1 MSESVASYRKRI
13 RDSCGYYAEP
23 FLYDCANEIES
34 MFQPATVHETNTLDY
49 HYFFKYFMTELY
61 GIIHVDDFP
70 KDWNKE
76 YFIWNLICRGW
87 LAIVNA
93 ESYGGWIPQPCVWG
107 AGRNVFA
114 FPTSVLVQ
122 NGWFNPDD
130 GNIEFPLF
138 DNWIK
143 ETRDSFN
150 SALTYQEKQAY
161 IIKISPDYRGIAD
174 ICAQYAGKAA
184 SLFAT
189 IDNSAILS
197 RNGYIL
203 ETDSK
208 AESLTVEKAVEGILN
223 GELIVSIKKKRQ
235 ASKPGVDSGKI
246 AEIFESDVRKHY
258 IVTEALEDLQTII
271 DQFHAAIGFPI
282 INRAKKE
289 RTIQAE
295 QQAMNIP
302 ASVRPD
308 LWERCLKESMEVFN
322 REQGYNIMIDLKYQG
337 DDYNGTVS
345 ADSVSVD
352 NSK

>member
-1 MSESVASYRKRI
+1 MSESVSSYRKRI
-13 RDSCGYYAEP
+13 RDSCGWYGEP
-23 FLYDCANEIES
+23 FLYDCANEVES
-34 MFQPATVHETNTLDY
+34 MMQPATVHETNTLDY
-49 HYFFKYFMTELY
+49 HYFFKYFMAELY
-61 GIIHVDDFP
+61 GIIHVDGFP
-70 KDWNKE
+70 KGWNE
-76 YFIWNLICRGW
+76 EFFIWNLICRGW
-87 LAIVNA
+87 LAIVNV
-93 ESYGGWIPQPCVWG
+93 ETYGGWIPQPCVFG

-122 NGWFNPDD
+122 NGWFNPEDGRIEYALYDD
-130 GNIEFPLF
+130 
-138 DNWIK
+138 WIP
-143 ETRDSFN
+143 ETQDSFEN
-150 SALTYQEKQAY
+150 PVLKYREKEAY

-189 IDNSAILS
+189 IDNSSILS

-235 ASKPGVDSGKI
+235 AGKPGTESGKI

-295 QQAMNIP
+295 QEAMNVP
-302 ASVRPD
+302 ASVRPA
-308 LWERCLKESMEVFN
+308 LWERCLQQSVDVFN
-322 REQGYNIMIDLKYQG
+322 REQGYNIKIDLKYQG
-337 DDYNGTVS
+337 EDYGTVS
-345 ADSVSVD
+345 EDSVSVD
-352 NSK
+352 NQK

>member
-1 MSESVASYRKRI
+1 MSESVSSYRKRI
-13 RDSCGYYAEP
+13 RDSCGGYGEP

-34 MFQPATVHETNTLDY
+34 MMQPATVHETNTLDY

-70 KDWNKE
+70 KDWNE
-76 YFIWNLICRGW
+76 EFFIWNLLCRGW

-93 ESYGGWIPQPCVWG
+93 ETYGGWIPQPCVFG

-122 NGWFNPDD
+122 NGWFNPEDGKIEYALYDD
-130 GNIEFPLF
+130 
-138 DNWIK
+138 WIP
-143 ETRDSFN
+143 ETKDSFEN
-150 SALTYQEKQAY
+150 PVLRYRDKEAY

-189 IDNSAILS
+189 IDNSSILS

-208 AESLTVEKAVEGILN
+208 AESMTVEKAVEGILN

-235 ASKPGVDSGKI
+235 AGKPGTDSGKI

-295 QQAMNIP
+295 QEALNVP

-308 LWERCLKESMEVFN
+308 LWERCLQKSIKVFN
-322 REQGYNIMIDLKYQG
+322 QEQGYNIKIDLKYQG
-337 DDYNGTVS
+337 GDYGTVS
-345 ADSVSVD
+345 EDSVSVD
-352 NSK
+352 NQK